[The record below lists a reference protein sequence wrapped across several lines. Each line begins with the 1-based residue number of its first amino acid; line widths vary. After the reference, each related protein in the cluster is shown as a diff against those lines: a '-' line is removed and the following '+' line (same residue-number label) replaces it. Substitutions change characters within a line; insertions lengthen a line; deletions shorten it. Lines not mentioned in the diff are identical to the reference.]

1 MKDIESVRKK
11 LDELHAVKEQDVDYV
26 AGCLDGACAA
36 LGWALGLTKTIDW
49 EVVK

>member
-11 LDELHAVKEQDVDYV
+11 LDELHAVKAQDVDYV

-36 LGWALGLTKTIDW
+36 LGWALGLTESIDW
-49 EVVK
+49 EVIK